1 MQDRNLPLWIGVEIN
16 SNPSNTKNVMQQG
29 HKVYAKDLLNGW
41 TFTVPY
47 VLP

>member
-41 TFTVPY
+41 MFTVPY